1 MGEVIETLVP
11 SKLFKRVDFPTLG
24 RPTSTTTPDLV
35 LSFSMVLLYHLRV
48 NLSDLSQIQNLPL
61 FNSPYFPLLIL
72 WSLIWKGLAL
82 WRAANNREKV
92 WFILLFVVNTF
103 GILDIIYLILT
114 RPAKEIDSSV
124 GGQQQ

>member
-1 MGEVIETLVP
+1 M
-11 SKLFKRVDFPTLG
+11 
-24 RPTSTTTPDLV
+24 
-35 LSFSMVLLYHLRV
+35 